1 MFVQAERFVEAHG
14 GRRND
19 IAVYGQELNDTTWR
33 LAKMNLAI
41 RGIEADLGPRWGDS
55 FHEDLHP
62 DLKADYILANPPFN
76 ISDWGGDQLRDDPR
90 WRYGA
95 PPASNANFAWLEHMV
110 SHLSPR
116 GVAGVVLANG
126 SLASQ
131 QSGEGDIRRRLV
143 EADLVECI
151 VTLPG
156 QLFYTT
162 QIAASLWFLNRDKT
176 PGGTRGWRDRRG
188 ETLFIDARKLGA
200 MVGRVH
206 RELTAEEL
214 ARIART
220 YHAWRGEADAGEY
233 FGVPGFC
240 ASATTE
246 QIAEHR
252 YVLTPGRYVGA
263 EEAEEDAEPLDEKIA
278 RLTKEL
284 YGAFDESDRLQ
295 QSVRTALGW
304 LGD

>member
-1 MFVQAERFVEAHG
+1 MFVQSGKFVRAHG
-14 GRRND
+14 GRLGD
-19 IAVYGQELNDTTWR
+19 IALYGQESNYTTWR
-33 LAKMNLAI
+33 LCRMNLAVRGLGGDI
-41 RGIEADLGPRWGDS
+41 RWNNEGS
-55 FHEDLHP
+55 FHKDELK
-62 DLKADYILANPPFN
+62 DLKADFILANPPFN
-76 ISDWGGDQLRDDPR
+76 VSDWGGDQLRDDPR
-90 WRYGA
+90 WRYGV
-95 PPASNANFAWLEHMV
+95 PPVGNANFAWLQHMV
-110 SHLSPR
+110 NHLSPR

-151 VTLPG
+151 VALPG

-162 QIAASLWFLNRDKT
+162 QIPASLWFLNRDKT

-206 RELTAEEL
+206 RELTAGEL

-233 FGVPGFC
+233 LGVLGFC